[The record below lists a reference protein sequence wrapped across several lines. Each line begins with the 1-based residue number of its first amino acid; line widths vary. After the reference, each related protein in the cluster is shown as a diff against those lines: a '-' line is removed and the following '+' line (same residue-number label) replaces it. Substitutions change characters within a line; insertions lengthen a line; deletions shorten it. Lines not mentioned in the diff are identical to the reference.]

1 VLHACTPSQVVY
13 AAAQVMQLFNHMLEK
28 ATIRAKEMGDLADNI
43 SVGTALQVLH
53 EAALSAAVQR
63 SLGDVLL

>member
-1 VLHACTPSQVVY
+1 
-13 AAAQVMQLFNHMLEK
+13 MQLFNHMLEK